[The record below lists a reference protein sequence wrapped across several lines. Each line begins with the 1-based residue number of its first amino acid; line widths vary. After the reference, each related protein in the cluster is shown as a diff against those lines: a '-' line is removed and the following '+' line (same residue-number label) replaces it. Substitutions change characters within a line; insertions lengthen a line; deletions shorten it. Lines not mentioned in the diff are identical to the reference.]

1 MHMYSCWRFSH
12 WSFSK
17 MARIQQNSADVE
29 CDIWVKYNF
38 CASFS
43 NLFIP
48 ISMYFTST
56 IIISHSNIQILV
68 CLLFLIMPICDWQLP
83 LPYPTTFLIPS
94 VPEFLRPRCIE
105 FLINCGRIVSKLR
118 NLIKQIRLVFILEK
132 EKNIFNLC
140 WKYCNKA
147 SVPSWFI
154 EPSGLNPHLIVIS
167 IFDDGGERLSVFA
180 GFFLPVGVAPTPLD
194 LFYFE

>member
-118 NLIKQIRLVFILEK
+118 NLIKQICLVFILEK
-132 EKNIFNLC
+132 EK
-140 WKYCNKA
+140 KYIELLLEILQQSFGSQLIHRA
-147 SVPSWFI
+147 LRSQPS
-154 EPSGLNPHLIVIS
+154 PHCH
-167 IFDDGGERLSVFA
+167 
-180 GFFLPVGVAPTPLD
+180 
-194 LFYFE
+194 